1 MPEQSRSSRVV
12 RRRRSDD
19 IGVEAEVITPASPRE
34 PAPPEAAPEPRQAA
48 PAGPPLD
55 AGALDDLAHMNADD
69 FAALFDGAAGLG
81 GARLRPGQQVVG
93 RVLGVGSR
101 FVYVDIG
108 GKAEATVELD
118 DFEPDGLPS
127 PGEQIEAYVVSAREG
142 EVRLAMRLRGPGVDD
157 ALKEAH
163 EAERPVEG
171 RVVERN
177 SGGFSVEIG
186 GKRAFCPISQIA
198 LRVGED
204 PDVWVGRTLR
214 FKILEIREGDVVVS
228 RKAIEKEEREAQ
240 AEATRAE
247 LRAGQVRDGVV
258 SSLRPFG
265 AFVDL
270 GGVEGLVHISR
281 IADRRIED
289 PSEVLKVGQ
298 EVRVRVLDLEP
309 GGRISLSIR
318 DVDSPGPAPRREA
331 KPAARPAAQSSG
343 GFGTFADL
351 LKGVKGG

>member
-1 MPEQSRSSRVV
+1 MPEQSRPNRVV

-19 IGVEAEVITPASPRE
+19 IPARPT
-34 PAPPEAAPEPRQAA
+34 AAPEEVAPSTPETRPAQAA
-48 PAGPPLD
+48 TPAAPQLD

-81 GARLRPGQQVVG
+81 GQRLRPGQQVSG
-93 RVLGVGSR
+93 RVLGVGGR
-101 FVYVDIG
+101 FVFVDVG
-108 GKAEATVELD
+108 GKAEATVDID
-118 DFEPDGLPS
+118 DFEESGLPS
-127 PGEQIEAYVVSAREG
+127 PGDAIEAYVVTAREG
-142 EVRLAMRLRGPGVDD
+142 EVRLATRLRGPGVDD
-157 ALKEAH
+157 ALKEAMD
-163 EAERPVEG
+163 AERPVEG
-171 RVVERN
+171 RVAERN
-177 SGGFSVEIG
+177 AGGFSVDIG
-186 GKRAFCPISQIA
+186 GKRAFCPVSQIA
-198 LRVGED
+198 ARPGED
-204 PDVWVGRTLR
+204 LDVWVGRTLR

-228 RKAIEKEEREAQ
+228 HRAIEREEREAQ
-240 AEATRAE
+240 AAETLAE

-281 IADRRIED
+281 VADKRIED

-298 EVRVRVLDLEP
+298 SVRVRVLDVDP

-318 DVDSPGPAPRREA
+318 DADAPRQA
-331 KPAARPAAQSSG
+331 PAAAAPRADAPKSSESG

-351 LKGVKGG
+351 LKGAKGR